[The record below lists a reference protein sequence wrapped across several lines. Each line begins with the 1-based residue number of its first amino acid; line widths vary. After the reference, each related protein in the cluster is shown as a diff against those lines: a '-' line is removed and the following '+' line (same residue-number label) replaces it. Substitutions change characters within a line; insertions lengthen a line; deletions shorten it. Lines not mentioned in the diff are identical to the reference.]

1 MSVSKR
7 FLKCL
12 PTHPHYP
19 YRASASDMHHKFND
33 FQLINYNFIHKKNSD
48 FSSRKVAVVIYI
60 VLLCFY
66 LRDFFDLDFDLL
78 FDFELAV
85 ALLLLFLDDDLAA
98 FTEADFDFL
107 ELDLVYLDL
116 FALEV

>member
-1 MSVSKR
+1 M
-7 FLKCL
+7 LL
-12 PTHPHYP
+12 T
-19 YRASASDMHHKFND
+19 
-33 FQLINYNFIHKKNSD
+33 KNSD

>member
-1 MSVSKR
+1 MEIIRTSSLCSGLV
-7 FLKCL
+7 FVYG
-12 PTHPHYP
+12 H
-19 YRASASDMHHKFND
+19 SATMLSNIVHTPPKL
-33 FQLINYNFIHKKNSD
+33 QLGCYKQKNSD

-116 FALEV
+116 FALDV

>member
-1 MSVSKR
+1 MEIIRTSSLCSGLVFVYGHSATMLLNIVHTPPKLQLGCNKQKKQRLFFSKSR
-7 FLKCL
+7 C
-12 PTHPHYP
+12 HY
-19 YRASASDMHHKFND
+19 F
-33 FQLINYNFIHKKNSD
+33 
-48 FSSRKVAVVIYI
+48 I